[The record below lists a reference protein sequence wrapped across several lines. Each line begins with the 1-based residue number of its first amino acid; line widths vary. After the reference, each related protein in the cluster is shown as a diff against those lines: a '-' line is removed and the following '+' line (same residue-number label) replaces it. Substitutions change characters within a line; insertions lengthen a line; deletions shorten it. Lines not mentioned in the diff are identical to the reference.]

1 MNLRLFF
8 LLIFIE
14 FSSIIIG
21 FFGLLLFFFLYFGS
35 GASSSSDKAILTE
48 NIAVVIL
55 TLLPFIFGVFR
66 YRNLT
71 EKEKANSYL
80 YSGLLVTIVSGIYFG
95 FTY

>member
-1 MNLRLFF
+1 MNLRLFL

-21 FFGLLLFFFLYFGS
+21 FFGLLLFFFLSFGS

-66 YRNLT
+66 YKTLE
-71 EKEKANSYL
+71 EKEIANSYL
-80 YSGLLVTIVSGIYFG
+80 YSGLAVTIVSGIYFG